1 MCRLEKTDLPDN
13 NNQVGS
19 TNITYA
25 PVQAIR
31 PTFLVEEET
40 QDMKK
45 YQQTESHLPDSAKL
59 AVSESLSPEA
69 LHSPIQGEEPG
80 KNLSKPTSKNNF
92 TTVRNWQKR
101 AAIWQKR
108 AAIVTIVAG
117 ITTAGI
123 NSIQLWQH
131 WHGFKNSSAS
141 PALIDIKSR
150 SQVK

>member
-1 MCRLEKTDLPDN
+1 MCTLEKTDLPDN

-31 PTFLVEEET
+31 PTFLVEET

-59 AVSESLSPEA
+59 AVSQSLSPEA
-69 LHSPIQGEEPG
+69 LHSPLQGEEPG

-92 TTVRNWQKR
+92 TLLLRNLRKL
-101 AAIWQKR
+101 APIV
-108 AAIVTIVAG
+108 AIVAYITIA
-117 ITTAGI
+117 AN
-123 NSIQLWQH
+123 NSIQFWQH

>member
-1 MCRLEKTDLPDN
+1 MCTLEKTDLPDN

-59 AVSESLSPEA
+59 AVSQSLSREA
-69 LHSPIQGEEPG
+69 LHSPLQGEEPG

-92 TTVRNWQKR
+92 ITVRTWQKV
-101 AAIWQKR
+101 
-108 AAIVTIVAG
+108 AAIVAIVAG
-117 ITTAGI
+117 ITTAAN

>member
-13 NNQVGS
+13 NNQVVS

-31 PTFLVEEET
+31 PTFLVEET

-59 AVSESLSPEA
+59 AVSQSLSPEA
-69 LHSPIQGEEPG
+69 LHSPLQGEEPG

-117 ITTAGI
+117 ITTAGS
-123 NSIQLWQH
+123 NSFELWQH

-141 PALIDIKSR
+141 PALIDIKSP

>member
-69 LHSPIQGEEPG
+69 LHSPLQGEEPG

-92 TTVRNWQKR
+92 ITVRNLQKLV
-101 AAIWQKR
+101 
-108 AAIVTIVAG
+108 AIVAIVAG
-117 ITTAGI
+117 ITTAAN

-131 WHGFKNSSAS
+131 CHAFKNSSAS

>member
-1 MCRLEKTDLPDN
+1 MCTLEKTDLPDN

-31 PTFLVEEET
+31 PTFLVEET

-59 AVSESLSPEA
+59 AVSQSLSPEA
-69 LHSPIQGEEPG
+69 LHSPLQGEEPG
-80 KNLSKPTSKNNF
+80 KNLSQPTSKNNF

-117 ITTAGI
+117 ITTAGS
-123 NSIQLWQH
+123 NSFELWQH

-141 PALIDIKSR
+141 PALIDINSR

>member
-1 MCRLEKTDLPDN
+1 MCTLEKTDLPDN

-31 PTFLVEEET
+31 PTFLVEET

-59 AVSESLSPEA
+59 AVSQSLSPEA
-69 LHSPIQGEEPG
+69 LHSPLQGEEPG
-80 KNLSKPTSKNNF
+80 KNLSKPSSKNNF
-92 TTVRNWQKR
+92 TLLLRNLRKL
-101 AAIWQKR
+101 APIV
-108 AAIVTIVAG
+108 AIVAYITIA
-117 ITTAGI
+117 AN
-123 NSIQLWQH
+123 NSIQFWQH

>member
-45 YQQTESHLPDSAKL
+45 YQQTESHIPDSAKL
-59 AVSESLSPEA
+59 AVSQSLSPEA
-69 LHSPIQGEEPG
+69 HHSPIQGEEPG

-92 TTVRNWQKR
+92 ITVRNLQKL
-101 AAIWQKR
+101 

-117 ITTAGI
+117 ITTAGS
-123 NSIQLWQH
+123 NSIELWQH
-131 WHGFKNSSAS
+131 WHAFKNSSAS
-141 PALIDIKSR
+141 PALIDINSR

>member
-31 PTFLVEEET
+31 PTFLVEET

-101 AAIWQKR
+101 AAIWQKP

-131 WHGFKNSSAS
+131 WHAFKNSSAS

-150 SQVK
+150 DQVK

>member
-92 TTVRNWQKR
+92 ITVRNLQKL
-101 AAIWQKR
+101 

-117 ITTAGI
+117 ITTAGS
-123 NSIQLWQH
+123 NSFELWQH

>member
-1 MCRLEKTDLPDN
+1 MCTLEKTDLPDN

-31 PTFLVEEET
+31 PTFLVEET

-59 AVSESLSPEA
+59 AISQSLSPEA
-69 LHSPIQGEEPG
+69 LHSPIQGEELG
-80 KNLSKPTSKNNF
+80 KNLSKATSKNNF

-131 WHGFKNSSAS
+131 WHDFKNSSAS
-141 PALIDIKSR
+141 PALIDINSR

>member
-31 PTFLVEEET
+31 PTFLVEET

-80 KNLSKPTSKNNF
+80 KNLSKRTSKNNF
-92 TTVRNWQKR
+92 TTVRN
-101 AAIWQKR
+101 WQKR

-141 PALIDIKSR
+141 PALIDINSR

>member
-45 YQQTESHLPDSAKL
+45 YQQTESHLPDSAKF
-59 AVSESLSPEA
+59 AVLQSLSPEA

-80 KNLSKPTSKNNF
+80 KNLSKPTSKHNF
-92 TTVRNWQKR
+92 TTIRNLR
-101 AAIWQKR
+101 RLA
-108 AAIVTIVAG
+108 TIVAIVAY
-117 ITTAGI
+117 ITTAAN

-131 WHGFKNSSAS
+131 LHGF
-141 PALIDIKSR
+141 
-150 SQVK
+150 

>member
-13 NNQVGS
+13 NNQVGY

-31 PTFLVEEET
+31 PTFLVEET

-45 YQQTESHLPDSAKL
+45 YQQTESHLADSAKL

-69 LHSPIQGEEPG
+69 LHSPLQGEEPG

-92 TTVRNWQKR
+92 TLLLRNLRKL
-101 AAIWQKR
+101 APIV
-108 AAIVTIVAG
+108 AIVAYITIA
-117 ITTAGI
+117 AN
-123 NSIQLWQH
+123 NSIQFWQH
-131 WHGFKNSSAS
+131 WHGF
-141 PALIDIKSR
+141 
-150 SQVK
+150 